1 MRDIYQHLKSY
12 GLAKQGH
19 VKRRLAKLSEA
30 KLSKFLES
38 YLEIADKRPLAIRA
52 PVGATDV
59 YPDSWATPM
68 PLDIIR
74 QLAIYANRIYVHDPL
89 IELAEEWEHLDV
101 APPHVAIKY
110 SSRDDRV
117 AYYRG
122 QLASKIEKILELQPL
137 AESGIIHLAPTE
149 LVQPKK
155 EPTAFLAEDV
165 YGPEGSLVDELGL
178 REGPPELPPRLMEY
192 CDRYLMVSPAK
203 FVDGELIVLDSENLS
218 PRNNAIV
225 IQFAGDPA
233 FSYYLFGDLAVPP
246 KASEAD
252 EMILIQS
259 FDLEG
264 RQQPIDQRTFRHW
277 VEDSKRKTVMG
288 RMARLE
294 QDLLLAAVARATF
307 ITNLPV
313 SRDLAQLDLSPI
325 TGDKEADVITA
336 LLRLDL
342 PFFENVSLSDI
353 VKARRNEAAF
363 EEFRIALDKAFKE
376 IDALPDS
383 PEFQKAVDEVCR
395 DLLLLPL
402 ARIEQQ
408 MKVLRRNLF
417 LDAAVL
423 VGSLVSTIIT
433 QGNTLVSAAAIYA
446 TTKALE
452 MYKKDKAGED
462 KIRQL
467 PSFFYWEVT
476 RKTR

>member
-12 GLAKQGH
+12 LHSKQGH
-19 VKRRLAKLSEA
+19 VERRLAKLSEA
-30 KLSKFLES
+30 KLSRFLES

-101 APPHVAIKY
+101 APPHVAIKH
-110 SSRDDRV
+110 SSREERI
-117 AYYRG
+117 AYYRAM
-122 QLASKIEKILELQPL
+122 LASAIEKILELQPL
-137 AESGIIHLAPTE
+137 AEAGIIHLTPTE
-149 LVQPKK
+149 LVQFKR
-155 EPTAFLAEDV
+155 EIGALYADDI
-165 YGPEGSLVDELGL
+165 YGPEGSLVDVLGF
-178 REGPPELPPRLMEY
+178 REGPPELPPRFIEY

-203 FVDGELIVLDSENLS
+203 FVDGEPRILESGTLS
-218 PRNNAIV
+218 PQNNMIV
-225 IQFAGDPA
+225 VQFADDPS
-233 FSYYLFGDLAVPP
+233 FSYYLFSDITVPP
-246 KASEAD
+246 EASEAG
-252 EMILIQS
+252 EMIFIQS

-264 RQQPIDQRTFRHW
+264 RQPVDPRTFRHW
-277 VEDSKRKTVMG
+277 VEDSKRKTAIE

-325 TGDKEADVITA
+325 TGDRGVDVITA

-353 VKARRNEAAF
+353 VKARRNEAVF
-363 EEFRIALDKAFKE
+363 EEFGIALDKAFKE

-452 MYKKDKAGED
+452 MYKRDKAEED

-467 PSFFYWEVT
+467 PSFFYWKVT
-476 RKTR
+476 RKGR